1 MEKFRKEESI
11 RQLADKNKKLINL
24 SIIGIFIILVISGLM
39 FLKIKSADNPSS
51 QNQLILKIDEILS
64 SDWVK
69 GNKESKIILI
79 EYSDFQCPACGIYYP
94 IVNKLAEEFGD
105 KIAIIYRHFP
115 LKSIHRNAEAAAL
128 AAEAA
133 GRQGKFWE
141 MHNALFDNQKEWS
154 DEINSG
160 EYFVKYAGGLPV
172 GQTGVNI
179 DINKFKADLS
189 LQEVK
194 NKVKNDLVGAEKNNL
209 NSTPTFFLNGKKIQP
224 RSYEEFKQIILDEIK
239 KNQKN
244 EQ

>member
-1 MEKFRKEESI
+1 MGKFRKEIE
-11 RQLADKNKKLINL
+11 LKLKNKKLINL
-24 SIIGIFIILVISGLM
+24 SIIGIFIILAIGGLI
-39 FLKIKSADNPSS
+39 FLKIKSTDNSLF
-51 QNQLILKIDEILS
+51 QNQPILKINEIS
-64 SDWVK
+64 SFDWVK
-69 GNKESKIILI
+69 GNKESKIILV

-154 DEINSG
+154 DKDNPI
-160 EYFVKYAGGLPV
+160 EYFIKYAGQIGL
-172 GQTGVNI
+172 NI
-179 DINKFKADLS
+179 NVDKFKADLS
-189 LQEVK
+189 LQELK
-194 NKVKNDLVGAEKNNL
+194 NKVKNDLAGAEENNL

-224 RSYEEFKQIILDEIK
+224 RSYEEFKQIISDEIK

>member
-1 MEKFRKEESI
+1 M
-11 RQLADKNKKLINL
+11 
-24 SIIGIFIILVISGLM
+24 
-39 FLKIKSADNPSS
+39 
-51 QNQLILKIDEILS
+51 
-64 SDWVK
+64 
-69 GNKESKIILI
+69 I

-141 MHNALFDNQKEWS
+141 MHNALLIIKKNGRMKS
-154 DEINSG
+154 I
-160 EYFVKYAGGLPV
+160 P
-172 GQTGVNI
+172 VNI
-179 DINKFKADLS
+179 LLNTPEVCLSVKQELILILINLKADLS

-194 NKVKNDLVGAEKNNL
+194 NKVKNDLAGAEKNNL

>member
-1 MEKFRKEESI
+1 MGKFRKEIE
-11 RQLADKNKKLINL
+11 LKLKNKKLINL
-24 SIIGIFIILVISGLM
+24 SIIGIFIILAIGGLI
-39 FLKIKSADNPSS
+39 FLKIKSTDNSLF
-51 QNQLILKIDEILS
+51 QNQPILKINEIS
-64 SDWVK
+64 SFDWVK
-69 GNKESKIILI
+69 GNKESKIILV

-141 MHNALFDNQKEWS
+141 MHNTLFDNQKEWS
-154 DEINSG
+154 DKDNPI
-160 EYFVKYAGGLPV
+160 EYFIKYAGQIGL
-172 GQTGVNI
+172 NI
-179 DINKFKADLS
+179 NVDKFKADLS
-189 LQEVK
+189 LQELK
-194 NKVKNDLVGAEKNNL
+194 NKVKNDLAGAEENNL

-224 RSYEEFKQIILDEIK
+224 RSYEEFKQIISDEIK